1 MLNGSTIGGIRA
13 IFAASCFLVTHASA
27 QEYYDVMS
35 GRMPTSTSSMM
46 FSYGANP
53 TTAFPPRA
61 PAAIR
66 PRVHVEAPVSYCVRT
81 CDGRYFPTPSGS
93 AQSKAQAC
101 KDLCPASETK
111 VFSGSSID
119 NASSKDGRPYSA
131 LPHAFLYR
139 KELVA
144 GCTCNGKYPVLSLKR
159 EAMAANKPKGD
170 NARKGAVKKRTQL
183 KNPLTKT
190 STKRNKEDGQFMAV
204 KKSAKKYKGVRKEK

>member
-81 CDGRYFPTPSGS
+81 CDGRYFPAPSGS

-144 GCTCNGKYPVLSLKR
+144 GCTCNGKNPVGLASIKPDEDKSLRNGDLVARATGLEVVKRSDDHVSFAKASTATRSKYERLPVLAS
-159 EAMAANKPKGD
+159 D
-170 NARKGAVKKRTQL
+170 
-183 KNPLTKT
+183 
-190 STKRNKEDGQFMAV
+190 
-204 KKSAKKYKGVRKEK
+204 